1 MTNVRKWQ
9 GVIRQLKVLLE
20 TLPSPEERD
29 VIVRG
34 IRGIVDVL
42 DELGRS
48 LGNLPT
54 STEAAK
60 AKDALERLENIL
72 GRNPLLRVGSPKTK
86 ETSAPKPTQR
96 RVKPLEGSIPKDGI
110 LREIDAL
117 SQLPEGALRNRLH
130 QQSHYS
136 KDLLRL
142 ILAELGRRTPSKVT
156 RNEMIEQIVVTIVN
170 RRTYEGLR
178 GSQRGGL

>member
-1 MTNVRKWQ
+1 MTSVKKWQ
-9 GVIRQLKVLLE
+9 GIIRQLKVLLE

-29 VIVRG
+29 DIVRG
-34 IRGIVDVL
+34 IAGIVDVL

-72 GRNPLLRVGSPKTK
+72 GRNPLLRAGPVKTK
-86 ETSAPKPTQR
+86 GTSALRPPRGSRKPSG
-96 RVKPLEGSIPKDGI
+96 VSIPKDDI
-110 LREIDAL
+110 LKEIDTL
-117 SQLPEGALRNRLH
+117 SQLPEDSLRMRL
-130 QQSHYS
+130 QQQDHYS
-136 KDLLRL
+136 KEFLRL
-142 ILAELGRRTPSKVT
+142 LLAELGRRASSKVT
-156 RNEMIEQIVVTIVN
+156 RNEMIEQIVVTIIN

-178 GSQRGGL
+178 GS

>member
-1 MTNVRKWQ
+1 MTNTRKWQ

-20 TLPSPEERD
+20 TLPSPEEKD
-29 VIVRG
+29 EIVRG
-34 IRGIVDVL
+34 ITGIVSML

-60 AKDALERLENIL
+60 AKDALERLEDVL
-72 GRNPLLRVGSPKTK
+72 GRNPLLRVG
-86 ETSAPKPTQR
+86 APKWRESCAPKAPR
-96 RVKPLEGSIPKDGI
+96 RRIKPSEVSIPKDNI
-110 LREIDAL
+110 LREIETL
-117 SQLPEGALRNRLH
+117 SQLPEDALRTRL
-130 QQSHYS
+130 QQQDRYS
-136 KDLLRL
+136 IDLLRS

-156 RNEMIEQIVVTIVN
+156 RKEMIEQVVVTIIN

-178 GSQRGGL
+178 GSQRGSL

>member
-29 VIVRG
+29 DIVRE
-34 IRGIVDVL
+34 IRGLVDVL

-72 GRNPLLRVGSPKTK
+72 GRNPLLRVRPPKTK
-86 ETSAPKPTQR
+86 GTSVPKPPAR
-96 RVKPLEGSIPKDGI
+96 GRKPLEVSIPKDDI
-110 LREIDAL
+110 LKEIDTL
-117 SQLPEGALRNRLH
+117 NQLPEDALRMRLR
-130 QQSHYS
+130 QQDHYS
-136 KDLLRL
+136 KEFLRL
-142 ILAELGRRTPSKVT
+142 ILAELGRRASIKVT
-156 RNEMIEQIVVTIVN
+156 RNEMIEQIVVTIIN

-178 GSQRGGL
+178 GNQR